1 MHVLYNKQNM
11 DDLAAEAVGLG
22 RQVAE
27 RAKALHLGDTAK
39 DVAFVS
45 RCFAR
50 LKDRQP
56 FDESDEGGFD
66 AVMDILERCIASE
79 FLGRDE
85 RYGPV
90 PLSCRPKCSFKPPS
104 VRKRRGFSN
113 PMLSVG
119 GAGYKSR

>member
-50 LKDRQP
+50 LKALLHNYAGDSLH
-56 FDESDEGGFD
+56 ESS
-66 AVMDILERCIASE
+66 VIAGRHE
-79 FLGRDE
+79 QLGPYEVQDQELAFVQHSTR
-85 RYGPV
+85 
-90 PLSCRPKCSFKPPS
+90 
-104 VRKRRGFSN
+104 VRTHSQ
-113 PMLSVG
+113 
-119 GAGYKSR
+119 